1 MSSLAHPP
9 RLALAA
15 VLLTAALF
23 SSRPACAEEKSP
35 TAPKLEIELQEDV
48 QYGTGAGEP
57 LLMHLAKPKG
67 LAAPAPC
74 VVFIHGGGWM
84 FGDKKMHLPE
94 IKQAAA
100 DGFVSATI
108 GYRFAPKHKFPAQVE
123 DAKCAIRY
131 LRSHANEIGL
141 DPQRIAAVGFS
152 AGAHLSMMLGV
163 MDSSDG
169 LEGDGGCA
177 DQSSKVQCVVS
188 FFGPTNLTNTDIH
201 ATVASEILD
210 EKSIRNIL
218 ENFVG
223 GKPEDHRDVLKAASP
238 LTYVSGGD
246 APILMFQG
254 TKDNLVPYDQAFE
267 MATALSKAGI
277 PGRVELLLGHRH
289 GWFGDELIRTRK
301 VTYDFIREQF
311 SGNKKTAKGDD
322 KKAAATKDPA

>member
-1 MSSLAHPP
+1 MTLLTH
-9 RLALAA
+9 RLRFGAFVIATSAVLCSGRAA
-15 VLLTAALF
+15 V
-23 SSRPACAEEKSP
+23 AEEKSP
-35 TAPKLEIELQEDV
+35 AAPKLEVELQEDV

-67 LAAPAPC
+67 LAGPAPC
-74 VVFIHGGGWM
+74 IVFIHGGGWM

-131 LRSHANEIGL
+131 LRAHAGDIGL
-141 DPQRIAAVGFS
+141 DPERIAAVGFS

-169 LEGDGGCA
+169 LEGDGGWA
-177 DQSSKVQCVVS
+177 NQSSKVQCVVS
-188 FFGPTNLTNTDIH
+188 YFGPTNLTNTDVH
-201 ATVASEILD
+201 ATVASDILD
-210 EKSIRNIL
+210 EKAIRNIL

-223 GKPEDHRDVLKAASP
+223 GKPEDHPDALKSASP
-238 LTYVSGGD
+238 LTYVNGGD

-267 MATALSKAGI
+267 MATALSKASV
-277 PGRVELLLGHRH
+277 PGRIELLLGHRH
-289 GWFGDELIRTRK
+289 GWFGDELTRTRK
-301 VTYDFIREQF
+301 VTYDFIREQL
-311 SGNKKTAKGDD
+311 SGKKRGKADD
-322 KKAAATKDPA
+322 KPSAPAKDPA

>member
-1 MSSLAHPP
+1 MTSLASVTRPAQTA
-9 RLALAA
+9 LLLAA
-15 VLLTAALF
+15 GMLLAHQAVAA
-23 SSRPACAEEKSP
+23 EKTP
-35 TAPKLEIELQEDV
+35 EAPKLEIELQEDV

-57 LLMHLAKPKG
+57 LTMHLAKPKG
-67 LAAPAPC
+67 LSAPAPC

-94 IKQAAA
+94 IKAAAA

-108 GYRFAPKHKFPAQVE
+108 GYRFAPKHRFPAQVE

-131 LRSHANEIGL
+131 LRAHATEIGL
-141 DPQRIAAVGFS
+141 DPQKIAAVGFS

-169 LEGDGGCA
+169 LEGEGGCA

-188 FFGPTNLTNTDIH
+188 FFGPTNLTNTDINS
-201 ATVASEILD
+201 TVARDILD

-223 GKPEDHRDVLKAASP
+223 GKPEEHLDTLKTASP
-238 LTYVSGGD
+238 LTYVNAGD

-277 PGRVELLLGHRH
+277 PGRVELMLGHRH
-289 GWFGDELIRTRK
+289 GWAGDELTRTRK
-301 VTYDFIREQF
+301 VSYDFIREQF
-311 SGNKKTAKGDD
+311 NGKKRTAGEKKTA
-322 KKAAATKDPA
+322 APAKDPA